1 MTSLFNTILKVFFPV
16 TASHQSYIVSNVSLK
31 NKTEKFSQ
39 THPPSLP
46 TTSVLYTQIP
56 WFHAGLTRPRS
67 PIHMVRNK
75 KKQKQ
80 IHRHTHRKPTLTLSI
95 LPTPALI
102 HIPRWSHRRLPV
114 LHFVILD
121 PSLSMS
127 LSRSRPLFSHTHRH
141 THTPTP
147 ALTYTHQDICL
158 HICLPRWNWKHDVLF
173 IFWRKNVV
181 LTLWTRASWFW
192 VSIW

>member
-1 MTSLFNTILKVFFPV
+1 MLTVLRRPKS
-16 TASHQSYIVSNVSLK
+16 AHIVSNVSLK
-31 NKTEKFSQ
+31 KKTEKFSQ

-67 PIHMVRNK
+67 PIHMSTNK
-75 KKQKQ
+75 KKKQ
-80 IHRHTHRKPTLTLSI
+80 IHGHTRRKPTLTLSI
-95 LPTPALI
+95 LPPTPALI

-127 LSRSRPLFSHTHRH
+127 LSRSRPLFSHTDRH
-141 THTPTP
+141 THTPTS
-147 ALTYTHQDICL
+147 
-158 HICLPRWNWKHDVLF
+158 RS
-173 IFWRKNVV
+173 R
-181 LTLWTRASWFW
+181 TRTKM
-192 VSIW
+192 